1 MDDGLEPGSEFA
13 GHLIDAEIGRGGMG
27 VVYRARHLALDRVRA
42 LKVLAPELSADEDYV
57 ARFRRESRLAASV
70 EHPNL
75 VTVHHAGEESGR
87 LYMSMKF
94 IDGVDLGRLL
104 ADGALPTDRAMRILA
119 DVAGALDAAHA
130 QGLIHRDVKPENI
143 LLGGDLDSER
153 AYLTDFG
160 IGTLADASD
169 RRATKLTTRGV
180 VLGSTDYIAPEQIRD
195 EDLDGRAD
203 IYSLACVAF
212 HMLTGSPPFAGE
224 THLAV
229 LAAHGSAP
237 RPRAS
242 LAGVG
247 VPPAVDGVLSSA
259 MAIDPDDRPASAS
272 ALVGQLRA
280 AAGAPDRSGA
290 ATRPVAEVPARRE
303 RSRRR
308 GAWGL
313 ILLAAVVVAAVA
325 AGVVLLSGSSDE
337 GSDTGSDPVVTA
349 TIPVPRG
356 PVSVAAGADLV
367 WVASRN
373 ADRVTAY
380 GPDGST
386 PLGRGFDVEDPRELA
401 LGFGYL
407 WAAGRDGLFRIDL
420 SGTDIDRVLDLGDPS
435 DLTVDDDRVWV
446 LDRSGQPQALRF
458 DPDTLKV
465 DGAAFVG
472 PDPRAIAAG
481 AGAIWVA
488 NTGDGTVSE
497 IDPETAETL
506 HSPVEVGGRP
516 TDIAAGGEGVWA
528 VDNFG
533 GKLVPIDPAPP
544 SGTPV
549 AGEAVA
555 TGPRPRAVAVGFGS
569 IWVAVGE
576 SGELQRFSLST
587 SPELEG
593 STGVGDDPADIDVGG
608 GSIWT
613 ADEGGDTVTK
623 LEPGT
628 SGDRTG

>member
-1 MDDGLEPGSEFA
+1 
-13 GHLIDAEIGRGGMG
+13 
-27 VVYRARHLALDRVRA
+27 
-42 LKVLAPELSADEDYV
+42 
-57 ARFRRESRLAASV
+57 
-70 EHPNL
+70 
-75 VTVHHAGEESGR
+75 
-87 LYMSMKF
+87 
-94 IDGVDLGRLL
+94 
-104 ADGALPTDRAMRILA
+104 
-119 DVAGALDAAHA
+119 
-130 QGLIHRDVKPENI
+130 
-143 LLGGDLDSER
+143 
-153 AYLTDFG
+153 
-160 IGTLADASD
+160 
-169 RRATKLTTRGV
+169 
-180 VLGSTDYIAPEQIRD
+180 
-195 EDLDGRAD
+195 
-203 IYSLACVAF
+203 
-212 HMLTGSPPFAGE
+212 MLTGSPPFAGE

-242 LAGVG
+242 IAGAG

-290 ATRPVAEVPARRE
+290 ATRPIAEDPARRE

-313 ILLAAVVVAAVA
+313 ILLAGVVVAAVA

-356 PVSVAAGADLV
+356 PVSVAAGANLV

-407 WAAGRDGLFRIDL
+407 WATGRDGLFRIDL
-420 SGTDIDRVLDLGDPS
+420 GGTDIDRVLDLGDPS

-497 IDPETAETL
+497 IDPDTAETL
-506 HSPVEVGGRP
+506 HRPIEVGGRP
-516 TDIAAGGEGVWA
+516 TDIAAGGGGVWA

-544 SGTPV
+544 SGTPSPERPSPPGRGP
-549 AGEAVA
+549 ARWRWASDPSGSPRARAASCSGSRSPHLPSCGARPASATTRPTSTSAEAPSGPPTKAA
-555 TGPRPRAVAVGFGS
+555 TPSRSSSRARPATDRVRQGDTQGALSPPPRPATLR
-569 IWVAVGE
+569 
-576 SGELQRFSLST
+576 
-587 SPELEG
+587 P
-593 STGVGDDPADIDVGG
+593 
-608 GSIWT
+608 
-613 ADEGGDTVTK
+613 
-623 LEPGT
+623 
-628 SGDRTG
+628 